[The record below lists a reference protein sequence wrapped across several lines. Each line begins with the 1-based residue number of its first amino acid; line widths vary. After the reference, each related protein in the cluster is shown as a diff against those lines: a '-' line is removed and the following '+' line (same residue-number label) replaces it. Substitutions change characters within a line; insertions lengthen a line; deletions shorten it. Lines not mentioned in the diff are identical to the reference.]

1 MFAPAPAPRSAAAT
15 VHRDKTSRCFVY
27 AAMTRPVLPSR
38 IGVQTRQTVYTRT
51 HDCHSV
57 RFVVCLAKRRAPNVC
72 CMCAAPVHAN
82 TAKQCKGANV
92 RETPDSKILQTQS
105 IHHTDKAKCLSVAP
119 LLSEH
124 HQRFLLQLLTL
135 GGASRAWEQSTTL
148 KCPFACHH
156 SVSSLA
162 HTQTVFTSQRQSYFQ
177 MVCAT
182 QRRESTTCKQA
193 LQRALRVQHSLSTKD
208 PALMCAAPAFCLAAH
223 SCNAGPTALQLVPT
237 IRAE

>member
-1 MFAPAPAPRSAAAT
+1 MWYGVPRLFAPAPAPRSAAAT

-57 RFVVCLAKRRAPNVC
+57 GFVVCLAKRRAPSVC

-148 KCPFACHH
+148 KCSFACHH
-156 SVSSLA
+156 RVSSLA
-162 HTQTVFTSQRQSYFQ
+162 HTQTVFTSASVLFPNGVRHTAQGKHHLQTGPAKSAQSPAQPIHQGSGSNVRSTCFLLSSSTLLKLDPRQ
-177 MVCAT
+177 
-182 QRRESTTCKQA
+182 
-193 LQRALRVQHSLSTKD
+193 
-208 PALMCAAPAFCLAAH
+208 
-223 SCNAGPTALQLVPT
+223 
-237 IRAE
+237 